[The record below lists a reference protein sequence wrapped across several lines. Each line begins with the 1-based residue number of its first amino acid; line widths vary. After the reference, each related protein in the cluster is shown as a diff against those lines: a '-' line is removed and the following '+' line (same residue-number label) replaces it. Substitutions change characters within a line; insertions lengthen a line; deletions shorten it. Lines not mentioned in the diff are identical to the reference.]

1 MSVSMG
7 LRPRSTR
14 GRARFRQSWRPAG
27 AGGRRILAA
36 VGIDSLGNG
45 MLFAFQVL
53 FLTVVVGLTLA
64 QVGLALTTAQLVALP
79 APVLAGR
86 LVDRIGPKIGSVVGD
101 VLCAAGYAGLLVAHS
116 LWVSVVSL
124 SLIQIGISTY
134 WTANGPL
141 IALVAPAEH
150 RVRWFGAVQAIRNAG
165 IGIGGALAAL
175 AVAWSQRDGLRLLVL
190 IDVLTYVLAA
200 VLVLTWTAPAPH
212 VLTAGAAAGDED
224 GDENGGDENGGAENG
239 GVENT
244 GVENTGVE
252 NGGAEDSDESGVE
265 SSGAENTGVENG
277 GANTAV
283 ASMTPGGT
291 AGPGP
296 GGYRLVLRD
305 WAFLRFLAVNLVFV
319 LAALVPG
326 LLVAVYLTE
335 VLHRGSWLAGAL
347 LTLNTV
353 MIVVLQT
360 SVGRRIEPI
369 PAGRIL
375 TAATVLNAVAFLVF
389 AAVGLLPGAGVA
401 AGLVLGMV
409 VLTVAEM
416 LSTPVTGALA
426 VSFAPPALRGRYQA
440 LVQLTWTVGGLVAP
454 ALLVGLLQVEGRL
467 PWVVLAALSLLTVL
481 LTAGLRPEP
490 RG

>member
-200 VLVLTWTAPAPH
+200 VLVLTWTAPVPVPVPHAP
-212 VLTAGAAAGDED
+212 TASAAAGDAAA
-224 GDENGGDENGGAENG
+224 GDA
-239 GVENT
+239 
-244 GVENTGVE
+244 
-252 NGGAEDSDESGVE
+252 
-265 SSGAENTGVENG
+265 
-277 GANTAV
+277 AV